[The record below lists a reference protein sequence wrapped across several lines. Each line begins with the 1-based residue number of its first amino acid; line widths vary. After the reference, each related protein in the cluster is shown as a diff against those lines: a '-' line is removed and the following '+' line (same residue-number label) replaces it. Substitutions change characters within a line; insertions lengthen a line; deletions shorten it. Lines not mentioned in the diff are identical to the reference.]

1 MIYVPSRMGQ
11 LNRRALL
18 RQLQKLG
25 VASRAELAK
34 ALGMSQ
40 PTAGKI
46 VDELL
51 AMDVLEEAFENDERN
66 GNGQGDASTPL
77 GRPGRK
83 LRLNHSRA
91 KFLGIQ
97 LGVNTTTLAGLTL
110 GVADADHWPVS
121 FEIPGSE
128 PHPAKAWEKQLRQAA
143 KALGGGGFLGVVLSA
158 PGLVDEATNR
168 ILFSPNIHWTE
179 KADLAAI
186 VARVWPVPVL
196 LVQEERALALGHH
209 LANPDCDDFLLVDFG
224 EGVGGAI
231 IVEGKPLYNP
241 LPISG
246 EIGHT
251 PVPGNLRP
259 CGCGA
264 VGCMETL
271 ISVRGLLASFASAA
285 PAAENSW
292 RGLHQQIEQHGVEP
306 WLAQSLDPAAAAIA
320 GALNVLGLRR
330 VVITGSL
337 TELPPVVMQYLS
349 HAVQN
354 GAMWARFGQVECISA
369 PRRRTAGLVAVGIDR
384 LVVPD
389 KHFVPGKLASEKV
402 SRTARRRAGV
412 PRPVGGASAKTNE
425 KVSRPLKQRAGSE
438 TGDPTAKAS
447 RSA

>member
-46 VDELL
+46 VDELMV
-51 AMDVLEEAFENDERN
+51 MDVLEEVSEHGERN
-66 GNGQGDASTPL
+66 GHGDASAQL

-91 KFLGIQ
+91 RILGIQ
-97 LGVNTTTLAGLTL
+97 LGVNTTTVAGLAL
-110 GVADADHWPVS
+110 GAAGEDHWTES
-121 FEIPGSE
+121 FEIADTESN
-128 PHPAKAWEKQLRQAA
+128 PAKAWERKLQQTA
-143 KALGGGGFLGVVLSA
+143 KSLEGESFLGVVLSV
-158 PGLVDEATNR
+158 PGLVDEAANR
-168 ILFSPNIHWTE
+168 VLFSPNLHWTE
-179 KADLAAI
+179 KADLPAI
-186 VARVWPVPVL
+186 VGAVWSVPVL

-209 LANPDCDDFLLVDFG
+209 LAKPDCDDFLLVDFG

-271 ISVRGLLASFASAA
+271 ISVRGLLASFAAAA
-285 PAAENSW
+285 PGGDQSW
-292 RGLHQQIEQHGVEP
+292 RGLYDHIVTHGVQP
-306 WLAQSLDPAAAAIA
+306 WLSQSLDPAAAAIA

-337 TELPPVVMQYLS
+337 TELPPAVIDYLS
-349 HAVQN
+349 RAVQQ
-354 GAMWARFGQVECISA
+354 GAMWARFGEVECASA
-369 PRRRTAGLVAVGIDR
+369 PRRRTAGLVALGIDR

-389 KHFVPGKLASEKV
+389 KHFV
-402 SRTARRRAGV
+402 
-412 PRPVGGASAKTNE
+412 SAKVAA
-425 KVSRPLKQRAGSE
+425 KDSRP
-438 TGDPTAKAS
+438 AS
-447 RSA
+447 SGKRSGTPQQHNTTP

>member
-18 RQLQKLG
+18 RRLQKLG
-25 VASRAELAK
+25 VASRADLAK
-34 ALGMSQ
+34 SLGMSQ

-46 VDELL
+46 VDELI
-51 AMDVLEEAFENDERN
+51 AMDVLEEVAEPFSEAGERN
-66 GNGQGDASTPL
+66 GGGQL
-77 GRPGRK
+77 GRPGRR
-83 LRLNHSRA
+83 LRLNESRA
-91 KFLGIQ
+91 KFLAIQ
-97 LGVNTTTLAGLTL
+97 LGVKTTTLAGLSL
-110 GVADADHWPVS
+110 GVAAEDCWPVA
-121 FEIPGSE
+121 FDLANAE
-128 PHPAKAWEKQLRQAA
+128 PNPAKAWEKKLRAAA
-143 KALGGGGFLGVVLSA
+143 KALGHENFLGVLLSV
-158 PGLVDEATNR
+158 PGVVDEAANR

-179 KADLAAI
+179 KTDLAAI
-186 VARVWPVPVL
+186 VRRVWNAPVL

-209 LANPDCDDFLLVDFG
+209 LSNPDCEDFLLVDFG

-231 IVEGKPLYNP
+231 IVEGKPLANP

-251 PVPGNLRP
+251 PVPGNARP

-271 ISVRGLLASFASAA
+271 ISLRGLLESFSAAA

-292 RGLHQQIEQHGVEP
+292 PALGDDISRHGIKP
-306 WLAQSLDPAAAAIA
+306 WLAQALDAAAAAIA

-337 TELPPVVMQYLS
+337 TELPPGVMQYLS

-354 GAMWARFGQVECISA
+354 GAMWARFGQVECRAA

-384 LVVPD
+384 LIVPD
-389 KHFVPGKLASEKV
+389 KKENRFAPDKKP
-402 SRTARRRAGV
+402 RKKFKARQNQFI
-412 PRPVGGASAKTNE
+412 SQK
-425 KVSRPLKQRAGSE
+425 K
-438 TGDPTAKAS
+438 
-447 RSA
+447 

>member
-25 VASRAELAK
+25 VASRADLAK
-34 ALGMSQ
+34 SLGMSQ

-51 AMDVLEEAFENDERN
+51 GMDVLEEVAVPIAEAGGRN
-66 GNGQGDASTPL
+66 GNGDAVSQL
-77 GRPGRK
+77 GRPGRR
-83 LRLNHSRA
+83 LRLNEARA
-91 KFLGIQ
+91 KFLAIQ
-97 LGVNTTTLAGLTL
+97 LGVKTTTLAGLTL
-110 GVADADHWPVS
+110 GIADEDHWPVAFDVAGADPS
-121 FEIPGSE
+121 
-128 PHPAKAWEKQLRQAA
+128 PAKVWEKKLRAA
-143 KALGGGGFLGVVLSA
+143 ASLFGDEKFLGVLLSV
-158 PGLVDEATNR
+158 PGVVDETANR

-186 VARVWPVPVL
+186 VQRVWDAPVL

-209 LANPDCDDFLLVDFG
+209 LANPECEDFLLVDFG

-231 IVEGKPLYNP
+231 IVEGKPLANP

-251 PVPGNLRP
+251 PVPGNVRP

-271 ISVRGLLASFASAA
+271 VSLRGLLASFAAAA

-292 RGLHQQIEQHGVEP
+292 PALFDYISENGIKP
-306 WLAQSLDPAAAAIA
+306 WLAQALDSAAAAIA

-354 GAMWARFGQVECISA
+354 GAMWARFGQVECLSA

-389 KHFVPGKLASEKV
+389 QKQIIFAASQKPRIGSSKPGNHKKQLV
-402 SRTARRRAGV
+402 SA
-412 PRPVGGASAKTNE
+412 
-425 KVSRPLKQRAGSE
+425 
-438 TGDPTAKAS
+438 
-447 RSA
+447 